1 MPYILF
7 NFKLIIMTKKDINV
21 LNLKKNQY
29 IEVTYYE
36 NNIKSTIR
44 GLFKGYNELI
54 LQIKQLENDTIDIF
68 LISSITII
76 KKI

>member
-1 MPYILF
+1 
-7 NFKLIIMTKKDINV
+7 MTKKDINV